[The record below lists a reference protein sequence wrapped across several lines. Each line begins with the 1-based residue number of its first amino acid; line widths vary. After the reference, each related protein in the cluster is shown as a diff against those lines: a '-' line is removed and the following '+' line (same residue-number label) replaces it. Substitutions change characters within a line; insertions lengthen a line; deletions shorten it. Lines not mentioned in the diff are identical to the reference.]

1 MRRLAGVCIL
11 LLLTIN
17 AAAETL
23 VPGMAQQEID
33 HSLRQGNFSGA
44 IAQARQAIERNSHN
58 KKSTVYLDALLA
70 LANAYQA
77 AGQQHNAIVT
87 LRSALELAET
97 LDDSAKRLEA
107 MAGLGQSYARS
118 GQTEQA
124 QRWLATTAQAAA
136 RADKPDV
143 EAATL
148 INLGNMLLDT
158 LQSEKALETYKKAAN
173 IGEAN
178 GLLQLKAQAFA
189 NAARAALAINN
200 NTLATEMVVNSS
212 RTFKSLDVSHET
224 AYLLINTAL
233 LLVDI
238 QEATGEA
245 NPQWLREP
253 YKLLRAAQEM
263 GETLRDYRAQSWA
276 TGHIARLY
284 LQEGR
289 IPEALTL
296 TSEALYI
303 AEQNSIPDVLYYWQW
318 QAGRILDKQ
327 GKTTEAIDAYRA
339 AVRTLQPIR
348 YDITASYGDRTS
360 AFREIIGPLYFE
372 LVDLLLRQTRLAPDT
387 SDKSIQETLQEARSI
402 VEQFKTAEL
411 EDYFQDDCVAA
422 LQSRTSGLDQ
432 LGSHTAVIYPI
443 ILQDRTELIVSLPEG
458 IEQFTAPVNAESIT
472 DEIRKFRHKLEKRTT
487 RQYLPHAQILYDWLI
502 RPASESLH
510 AARIKTLVI
519 VPDGALR
526 TIPWSAL
533 HDGSEFLIKNY
544 AVAYTP
550 GLQVTDPQALNRED
564 MQVLLSGLT
573 QSVQDFPSLPYVK
586 DELEH
591 INAIYNGTVLM
602 DQDYHSENLSSALEE
617 TPFSIVHIASHGS
630 FDSNPNKTF
639 LLTYNGKINMD
650 ELEQFVGIG
659 RFRDKPIELLT
670 LSACQTA
677 AGDDRA
683 ALGLA
688 GIAVKSGARS
698 ALATLWFVND
708 QTTSLLTTD
717 FYNFL
722 TQAEISK
729 AQALQKAQIK
739 VLSDRRYRHPGYW
752 SPYLLI
758 GNWL

>member
-1 MRRLAGVCIL
+1 MNDNKLA
-11 LLLTIN
+11 
-17 AAAETL
+17 
-23 VPGMAQQEID
+23 AQ
-33 HSLRQGNFSGA
+33 
-44 IAQARQAIERNSHN
+44 
-58 KKSTVYLDALLA
+58 
-70 LANAYQA
+70 
-77 AGQQHNAIVT
+77 
-87 LRSALELAET
+87 
-97 LDDSAKRLEA
+97 
-107 MAGLGQSYARS
+107 
-118 GQTEQA
+118 
-124 QRWLATTAQAAA
+124 
-136 RADKPDV
+136 
-143 EAATL
+143 
-148 INLGNMLLDT
+148 
-158 LQSEKALETYKKAAN
+158 
-173 IGEAN
+173 
-178 GLLQLKAQAFA
+178 
-189 NAARAALAINN
+189 
-200 NTLATEMVVNSS
+200 MVVNSL
-212 RTFKSLDVSHET
+212 RTLNDLEVSHET
-224 AYLLINTAL
+224 TYLLINTAL
-233 LLVDI
+233 LLIDI
-238 QEATGEA
+238 HEATGES

-263 GETLRDYRAQSWA
+263 GESLRDYRAQSWA

-289 IPEALTL
+289 IQEALTL
-296 TSEALYI
+296 TREALYT
-303 AEQNSIPDVLYYWQW
+303 AEQHTIPDVLFHWQW
-318 QAGRILDKQ
+318 QAGRILHKQ
-327 GKTTEAIDAYRA
+327 GKTDQAIDAYRA

-348 YDITASYGDRTS
+348 YDIAASYGDRTS

-372 LVDLLLRQTRLAPDT
+372 LVDLLLRQTRLASDT
-387 SDKSIQETLQEARSI
+387 SDKSTRETLQEARII

-432 LGSHTAVIYPI
+432 LESHTAVIYPI

-458 IEQFTAPVNAESIT
+458 IKQFTVPVTAENIT
-472 DEIRKFRHKLEKRTT
+472 DEIRKFRHTLEKRTT
-487 RQYLPHAQILYDWLI
+487 RQYLPHAKLLYDWLI

-510 AARIKTLVI
+510 AAHIKTLVI

-533 HDGSEFLIKNY
+533 HNGREFLIKHY

-550 GLQVTDPQALNRED
+550 GLQVTDPQALDRENI
-564 MQVLLSGLT
+564 QVLLSGLT
-573 QSVQDFPSLPYVK
+573 QSVQDFPPLPYVK

-591 INAIYNGTVLM
+591 INAIYNGMILM
-602 DQDYHSENLSSALEE
+602 DQNYHSESLSNALEE
-617 TPFSIVHIASHGS
+617 KPFSIVHIASHGS
-630 FDSNPNKTF
+630 FDSNPNQTF
-639 LLTYNGKINMD
+639 LLTYDGKINMD

-717 FYNFL
+717 FYNYL
-722 TQAEISK
+722 KQADNSK

-739 VLSDRRYRHPGYW
+739 VLSDRRYQHPGYW